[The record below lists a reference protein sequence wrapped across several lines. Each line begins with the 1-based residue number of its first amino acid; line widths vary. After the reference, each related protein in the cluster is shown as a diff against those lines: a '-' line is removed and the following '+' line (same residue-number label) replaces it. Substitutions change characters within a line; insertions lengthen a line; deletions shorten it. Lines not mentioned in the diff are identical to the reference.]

1 MLLEDYVD
9 TIVEALG
16 RVGRFEVEDQ
26 TIWSEVTG
34 GRRRAEIVLTRA
46 NVPRNRQATL
56 TIEVSWEP
64 THTFLY
70 QLEELVADNG
80 DEEARTAV
88 YEALQGHERF
98 CVDLVYSIDVEPDAS
113 QDAVNQ
119 FLALL
124 EERGIS
130 GATQVQVSW
139 PVENAVRDRRP
150 QAIRVTAHLHDT
162 AYEHRISF
170 GYFLDAIIGNLR
182 HLDECRQLT
191 GI

>member
-9 TIVEALG
+9 TIIQALA
-16 RVGRFEVEDQ
+16 RVGRFEIEDQ

-46 NVPRNRQATL
+46 DVPRDRQATL
-56 TIEVSWEP
+56 TIEVAWEP

-70 QLEELVADNG
+70 QLDELVSDNAD
-80 DEEARTAV
+80 EVSRTAV

-98 CVDLVYSIDVEPDAS
+98 CVDLVYTIDVEPDAE
-113 QDAVNQ
+113 QDAVDQ
-119 FLALL
+119 FLTLL
-124 EERGIS
+124 EEKGIS
-130 GATQVQVSW
+130 GATQVQVTW
-139 PVENAVRDRRP
+139 PVEDSVRKSRP
-150 QAIRVTAHLHDT
+150 QSIRVTAHLHDT

-182 HLDECRQLT
+182 HIDECRQLT
-191 GI
+191 GV